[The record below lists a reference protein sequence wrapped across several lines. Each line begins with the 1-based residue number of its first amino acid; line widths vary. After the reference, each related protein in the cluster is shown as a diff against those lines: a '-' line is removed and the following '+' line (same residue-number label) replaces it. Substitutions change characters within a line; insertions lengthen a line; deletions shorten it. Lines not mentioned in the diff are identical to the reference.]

1 MYELRIFESDEH
13 MTQVG
18 NLVFDTYSDLNKAL
32 RFLLANNDFH
42 KWEFEIAKQNDGE
55 EELESIMHFEY
66 IAE

>member
-18 NLVFDTYSDLNKAL
+18 SLVFDTYSDLNKAL

-42 KWEFEIAKQNDGE
+42 KWEFEIAKQNDSE